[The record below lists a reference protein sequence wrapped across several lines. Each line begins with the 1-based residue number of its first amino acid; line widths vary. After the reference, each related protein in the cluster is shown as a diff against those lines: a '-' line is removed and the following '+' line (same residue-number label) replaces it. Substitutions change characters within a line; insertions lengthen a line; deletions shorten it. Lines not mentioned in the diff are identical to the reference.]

1 MQDEDRERELELRG
15 GVVQRPLWQVAVLL
29 GAVHLVLALGLLLG
43 SLALGGGIDAEE
55 ALLPEPLMAVVRG
68 LMTVLVQ
75 PGMAAWGVVE
85 AEARGA
91 DGLEWT
97 AFVLNSLLW
106 GACAA
111 LLLRAR
117 LARRGA

>member
-15 GVVQRPLWQVAVLL
+15 GVVQRPLWQVVVLL

-68 LMTVLVQ
+68 LTTVLLQ
-75 PGMAAWGVVE
+75 PGMAAWGAVE

-91 DGLEWT
+91 DGLGWT